1 MDVSSVKAK
10 TINDANASTK
20 TKSTAEALMGNF
32 SAAVAER
39 MKMSGQGVVD
49 GSNQSNLTGG
59 VNIKQDI
66 APEQKSE
73 PQNTDVAARDD
84 APVRDRAEPAQ
95 DNSDDYA
102 RPVDHKDDAPRDTM
116 KHNDDRGEVS
126 QNDQGN
132 DAPEQGQ
139 DQSGDQQASSDDGQN
154 DQAQSGSDGEAADT
168 ADAAADATVQQ
179 ASEGQNEAALA
190 GVVDMVN
197 KNGQNKGAETQAAAA
212 QSGDKVREAVA
223 NPNAGMAKTDGG
235 EDAGDVDLANLAG
248 QKKDNNG
255 AGTQQTQANLGQ
267 RTENNHNLQND
278 PSLKQ
283 QQAADLSA
291 KVGKDQNLEVKVEV
305 TKQSEK
311 LVSQPNAGAN
321 VQASVTKDGEGL
333 NQTNTTAA
341 AKPMAA
347 GPQAANSHNL
357 GNQAGGQQGDAQ
369 QQAQQQLQM
378 AQAEAAKNAGN
389 TDTKA
394 QTSQAAQ
401 HNLAS
406 GAAKVGGAEGASS
419 TQGLNQPT
427 GTQQTQQAAQ
437 QAKTNAQPQ
446 AQARAQVTEQVNVQ
460 IQKAIAGGMDKINI
474 QLKPAHLGR
483 VDIQLEMASDGRVT
497 AVVSADNKDTLDL
510 LKQDSRELEKAMREA
525 GLQMNS
531 GDLSFNLR
539 ENGENAQGGQET
551 AGSGSGMGPLSNE
564 PTLEELLEQSANGS
578 PQIISDDRVDITA

>member
-10 TINDANASTK
+10 TMNDANASTK
-20 TKSTAEALMGNF
+20 QKTTAEALMGNF

-66 APEQKSE
+66 QSE
-73 PQNTDVAARDD
+73 PKAEPQGTDVTARDD

-102 RPVDHKDDAPRDTM
+102 RPVEHKDDAPRDAM
-116 KHNDDRGEVS
+116 KNNDDRGEVA

-132 DAPEQGQ
+132 DAPDQGQ
-139 DQSGDQQASSDDGQN
+139 DKSGDQQASSDDGQT
-154 DQAQSGSDGEAADT
+154 DQAQSGSGEESTEAT
-168 ADAAADATVQQ
+168 DAAADATVQQ
-179 ASEGQNEAALA
+179 ASQGQNEAAMA
-190 GVVDMVN
+190 GMVDAVN
-197 KNGQNKGAETQAAAA
+197 KGGQNKGAEVQAAAA
-212 QSGDKVREAVA
+212 QAGEKVREVA
-223 NPNAGMAKTDGG
+223 ANANANMAQTDTG
-235 EDAGDVDLANLAG
+235 EDMGDIDLSNLAG
-248 QKKDNNG
+248 QKKDG
-255 AGTQQTQANLGQ
+255 ANTGTQQTQANMAQ

-311 LVSQPNAGAN
+311 LVSQPNAGAA
-321 VQASVTKDGEGL
+321 VQASVSKDGEGL
-333 NQTNTTAA
+333 SQSSTTAA
-341 AKPMAA
+341 TKPMAA
-347 GPQAANSHNL
+347 GPQAANAHNL
-357 GNQAGGQQGDAQ
+357 GNQAGQQQGDAQ

-394 QTSQAAQ
+394 QAAQAAQ
-401 HNLAS
+401 HNAAS
-406 GAAKVGGAEGASS
+406 GVAKVGGAEGTST

-427 GTQQTQQAAQ
+427 GTQQTQQTAQ

-483 VDIQLEMASDGRVT
+483 VDIQLEMANDGRVT

-539 ENGENAQGGQET
+539 ENGNNAQGGQET
-551 AGSGSGMGPLSNE
+551 AGNGSGMGPLSNE
-564 PTLEELLEQSANGS
+564 PTLEELLETSQGR

>member
-10 TINDANASTK
+10 TMNDANASTK
-20 TKSTAEALMGNF
+20 PKSTAEALMGNF
-32 SAAVAER
+32 SDAVAER

-49 GSNQSNLTGG
+49 SSSQSNLTGG

-66 APEQKSE
+66 QSEPKSE
-73 PQNTDVAARDD
+73 PQNSDVAARDD
-84 APVRDRAEPAQ
+84 APVRERAEPAQ

-102 RPVDHKDDAPRDTM
+102 RPVEHKDDAPRDAM
-116 KHNDDRGEVS
+116 KHNDDRGETA

-132 DAPEQGQ
+132 DSSAN
-139 DQSGDQQASSDDGQN
+139 DQNQSSDQQASSDDGQT
-154 DQAQSGSDGEAADT
+154 DQAQSGSEGETTDT
-168 ADAAADATVQQ
+168 AEAAADATVQQ
-179 ASEGQNEAALA
+179 ASAGQNEAAMA
-190 GVVDMVN
+190 GMVDAVN
-197 KNGQNKGAETQAAAA
+197 KGAQNKGAEAQVAA
-212 QSGDKVREAVA
+212 QQGGEKVREVTA
-223 NPNAGMAKTDGG
+223 NQQANVTQTDGG
-235 EDAGDVDLANLAG
+235 EDMGDLDLANLAG
-248 QKKDNNG
+248 QKKDGGTAN
-255 AGTQQTQANLGQ
+255 TQQTQANMGQ

-278 PSLKQ
+278 PTLKQ

-311 LVSQPNAGAN
+311 LVSQPNAGAAAQ
-321 VQASVTKDGEGL
+321 VAVSKDGEGL
-333 NQTNTTAA
+333 SQNTQATA
-341 AKPMAA
+341 AKPVAA
-347 GPQAANSHNL
+347 GPQAANTHNL
-357 GNQAGGQQGDAQ
+357 GNQAGQQQGDAQ

-389 TDTKA
+389 TDTKGQA
-394 QTSQAAQ
+394 AQAAQ
-401 HNLAS
+401 HNAAS
-406 GAAKVGGAEGASS
+406 GVAKVGGAEGVST

-437 QAKTNAQPQ
+437 QAKTDAQPQ

-483 VDIQLEMASDGRVT
+483 VDIQLEMAGDGRVT
-497 AVVSADNKDTLDL
+497 AVVTADNKDTLDL
-510 LKQDSRELEKAMREA
+510 LKQDSRELERAMREA

-539 ENGENAQGGQET
+539 ENGNNAQGGQEA
-551 AGSGSGMGPLSNE
+551 AGNGSGMGPLSNE
-564 PTLEELLEQSANGS
+564 PTLEELLETSQGR